1 MSRTAGGQQFIDK
14 AKELLTKARTVQELR
29 QAQAVVL
36 PLVFNMSLEQT
47 SSIIGV
53 SKGWVCQLRTD
64 FIRNNGNVEQKVS
77 RGGRYRENLSLK
89 EEAEFLSPFIEKAKA
104 GGILV
109 VTEIK
114 EALET
119 RLGRRIALASAY
131 NLLHRHNW
139 RKLVPDK
146 RHPKS
151 DPEAQEAFKKT
162 PGNAERDQQR
172 VAGRRPNKADVSR

>member
-1 MSRTAGGQQFIDK
+1 MARTAGGHQFIDK
-14 AKELLTKARTVQELR
+14 AKELLTTARTVQELR

-36 PLVFNMSLEQT
+36 PLEYNMSLDQA

-64 FIRNNGNVEQKVS
+64 FIRNSGNIEQKVS
-77 RGGRYRENLSLK
+77 RGGRYRENMSLK
-89 EEAEFLSPFIEKAKA
+89 EESEFLSPFIEKAKD

-109 VTEIK
+109 VAEIK

-131 NLLHRHNW
+131 NLLHRHDW

-162 PGNAERDQQR
+162 PGNAEGDQQR
-172 VAGRRPNKADVSR
+172 LAGRRSNKADVSR

>member
-1 MSRTAGGQQFIDK
+1 MEMRLWH
-14 AKELLTKARTVQELR
+14 EL
-29 QAQAVVL
+29 
-36 PLVFNMSLEQT
+36 SLDQT

-53 SKGWVCQLRTD
+53 SKGWACQLRTD
-64 FIRNNGNVEQKVS
+64 FIRKNGTVEQKVS

-114 EALET
+114 EALES

-131 NLLHRHNW
+131 NQLHRHNW

-151 DPEAQEAFKKT
+151 DSEAQDWRRESA
-162 PGNAERDQQR
+162 GEGQQ
-172 VAGRRPNKADVSR
+172 VL